1 LTNYCA
7 LLYSGL
13 SIWQSSIGS
22 ILSVEMYVVLQQF
35 AFQYRKRE
43 VLELMMM
50 SGAWPGRTSKSGCGF
65 AAPFA
70 AFER

>member
-1 LTNYCA
+1 
-7 LLYSGL
+7 
-13 SIWQSSIGS
+13 
-22 ILSVEMYVVLQQF
+22 MYVVLQQF